1 MPLRE
6 YDRTYR
12 IWGLP
17 AGIVIEESELVLQ
30 NFFDS
35 DDNITEPKVH
45 SLGLDPY
52 TFGRKVEVVTT
63 VTFSRIPRDLLNG
76 NHWYLKKQVPYHD
89 AMLKLCL
96 SIDTTFLG
104 FTPLNDVKD
113 DEDHRIEW
121 NRLPDLYISYTA
133 EYQS

>member
-1 MPLRE
+1 MPLSE
-6 YDRTYR
+6 NDRTYR

-17 AGIVIEESELVLQ
+17 AGITIEESELVLQ

-35 DDNITEPKVH
+35 DGNITEPKVH

-52 TFGRKVEVVTT
+52 NFGRNVEVVTT
-63 VTFSRIPRDLLNG
+63 VTFSRIPQDLVNG
-76 NHWYLKKQVPYHD
+76 KNWYLMKQVPYNG
-89 AMLKLCL
+89 AMVKLCL

-113 DEDHRIEW
+113 NEDHKIE
-121 NRLPDLYISYTA
+121 
-133 EYQS
+133 

>member
-1 MPLRE
+1 MSLSENHRN
-6 YDRTYR
+6 YR

-17 AGIVIEESELVLQ
+17 AGITIEESELVIQ

-35 DDNITEPKVH
+35 DGNITEPKVH

-52 TFGRKVEVVTT
+52 NFGRNVEVVAT
-63 VTFSRIPRDLLNG
+63 VTFSRMPRDLLNG
-76 NHWYLKKQVPYHD
+76 NHWYLKKHVPYHG

-113 DEDHRIEW
+113 DEDHKIE
-121 NRLPDLYISYTA
+121 
-133 EYQS
+133 